1 MEDLIFSIK
10 GKSKTLTQYEG
21 KVRQFKMV
29 VDEPENLGGE
39 LRHQPGRIYSCR
51 VCRMSKCGC

>member
-39 LRHQPGRIYSCR
+39 LRHQPG
-51 VCRMSKCGC
+51 